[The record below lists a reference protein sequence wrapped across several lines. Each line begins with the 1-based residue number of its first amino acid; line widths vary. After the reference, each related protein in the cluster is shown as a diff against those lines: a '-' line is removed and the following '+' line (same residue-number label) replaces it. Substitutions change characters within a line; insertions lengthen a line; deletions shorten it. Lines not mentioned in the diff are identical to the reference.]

1 MYKIFLQ
8 EGKKE
13 DSIKRVKEMFP
24 DDSDFIDKIFDETAK
39 LGAKY
44 IPFVETETK
53 RFLIDPFTDFDVF
66 ISGLIRQIEFFN
78 KNSNKI
84 TPEVIGTVKELWDG
98 VESRAF
104 PKLDVVMKSPKDI
117 NSYNIDTL
125 GYLTQAL
132 SMISSK
138 REKERAAKKEAE
150 KIKFLAESERKSLL
164 ATASQELKVQER
176 GLIGLQEAQKEI
188 ANQLAQIAQSTLTRI
203 QAWNTPET
211 SVQKEVGQVT
221 KVDVQEKKL
230 AAKPKSVPQAG
241 KSAKPKSTKPLKAT
255 SPKKASEKKLSSKDM
270 EIQDDGLPTLNK
282 VLEAYAKSTG
292 PRGKVG
298 DIN

>member
-24 DDSDFIDKIFDETAK
+24 EDSEFIDKIFDETAK
-39 LGAKY
+39 LGTKY

-66 ISGLIRQIEFFN
+66 ISGLIRQIDFFN

-138 REKERAAKKEAE
+138 REKEREAKK
-150 KIKFLAESERKSLL
+150 K
-164 ATASQELKVQER
+164 LK
-176 GLIGLQEAQKEI
+176 KY
-188 ANQLAQIAQSTLTRI
+188 
-203 QAWNTPET
+203 
-211 SVQKEVGQVT
+211 
-221 KVDVQEKKL
+221 
-230 AAKPKSVPQAG
+230 
-241 KSAKPKSTKPLKAT
+241 LK
-255 SPKKASEKKLSSKDM
+255 M
-270 EIQDDGLPTLNK
+270 
-282 VLEAYAKSTG
+282 VM
-292 PRGKVG
+292 
-298 DIN
+298 